1 MRVGWSKAAA
11 LLLVGLAVAP
21 GHETITTKLTW
32 SKEVSRVVL
41 RRCGG
46 CHRPEGGAFSLQ
58 SYAEARPWSK
68 AIAEEVLNR
77 RMPPSRAVR
86 GFGELRHDLGLSAEE
101 IHLIADWVE
110 GGSPEGD
117 VSLLPAGIKGAEP
130 GGRLLGLR
138 RAFRGEFRLGGAM
151 TILGVELGE
160 MAEGQSFKLVGEM
173 ADGER
178 VPLLW
183 IEGYSRKAI
192 SVYEFARPVRL
203 PVGAVIRAYP
213 AAGVRLRLITG
224 SGR

>member
-1 MRVGWSKAAA
+1 VRVGWSKAAG
-11 LLLVGLAVAP
+11 LLLVGLAVSP

-46 CHRPEGGAFSLQ
+46 CHRPEGRAFSLQ
-58 SYAEARPWSK
+58 SYAEARPWAK

-86 GFGELRHDLGLSAEE
+86 GFGELREDLGLSAEE

-110 GGSPEGD
+110 GGAPEGD
-117 VSLLPAGIKGAEP
+117 VSLLPSGMKGVEP
-130 GGRLLGLR
+130 GGRLRGVRREFGGELR
-138 RAFRGEFRLGGAM
+138 LRGAM
-151 TILGVELGE
+151 TMLGVELGE
-160 MAEGQSFKLVGEM
+160 MVEGQSFKLVGEM
-173 ADGER
+173 TDGER

-183 IEGYSRKAI
+183 IAGYSRKALQA
-192 SVYEFARPVRL
+192 YEFASPVRL
-203 PVGAVIRAYP
+203 PAGAVIRAYP